1 MSAPGRPEGEEHRS
15 AQHEGTPVS
24 ATGRPEGESRSAQ
37 REGDP
42 ASGPGHDLA
51 HKGPPQTIASTPLLE
66 LRGIDVEFARPMTLR
81 SVADWARGSA
91 STPQPRPV
99 RALDN
104 VDLQVHGGEIVGLV
118 GESGC
123 GKSTLGRVAVGLQ
136 RPTAGERRL
145 HGRPLVPG
153 GPRRE
158 AVAQQLKLQMIFQD
172 PYASLNPRLRVNEI
186 VGEAPVTHG
195 LVPRAEREA
204 FVAGLLAQVG
214 LAPEMARR
222 YPHQFSGGQRARIGI
237 ARALA
242 VRPEFIVCDEAVA
255 ALDVSVQ
262 GQVLNLFADL
272 RERLGL
278 SYLFISHNLAV
289 VHHIADRVVVMYL
302 GRVVESAPAPTLF
315 GTAAHP
321 YTQALLAE
329 LPTLKVQKKKFVAI
343 RGEIPSPMS
352 PPSGCH
358 FHPRCPHAFERCR
371 QEVPALLEV
380 APGHHAACHLHAPA

>member
-1 MSAPGRPEGEEHRS
+1 MTTDREPAGPRPSGSTTPGAGP
-15 AQHEGTPVS
+15 PLP
-24 ATGRPEGESRSAQ
+24 AT
-37 REGDP
+37 
-42 ASGPGHDLA
+42 ASGGM
-51 HKGPPQTIASTPLLE
+51 PLLE
-66 LRGIDVEFARPMTLR
+66 LRGIDVAFARPMTLN
-81 SVADWARGSA
+81 SVADGARGRAQS
-91 STPQPRPV
+91 PQPRPV
-99 RALDN
+99 RALDG

-136 RPTAGERRL
+136 RPTAGERQL
-145 HGRPLVPG
+145 HGQALLPG

-158 AVAQQLKLQMIFQD
+158 AVARQLTLQMIFQD
-172 PYASLNPRLRVNEI
+172 PYASLNPRLRVDEI

-214 LAPEMARR
+214 LSPEMARR

-302 GRVVESAPAPTLF
+302 GRLVESAPAPTLF
-315 GTAAHP
+315 SGAAHP

-329 LPTLKVQKKKFVAI
+329 LPTLEVRKKRYVAI

-371 QEVPALLEV
+371 VEAPALLGV
-380 APGHHAACHLHAPA
+380 APGHQAACHLHAPP

>member
-1 MSAPGRPEGEEHRS
+1 MSQGESPDALSPAAPGQPKGDDAPRATRPMT
-15 AQHEGTPVS
+15 APTP
-24 ATGRPEGESRSAQ
+24 AAP
-37 REGDP
+37 
-42 ASGPGHDLA
+42 
-51 HKGPPQTIASTPLLE
+51 PLLE
-66 LRGIDVEFARPMTLR
+66 LRAIEVDFARPMTWR
-81 SVADWARGSA
+81 SVADWAFGRQA
-91 STPQPRPV
+91 QPRPRPV
-99 RALDN
+99 HALDG
-104 VDLQVHGGEIVGLV
+104 VDLAVHGGEIVGLV

-136 RPTAGERRL
+136 PATAGERRL
-145 HGRPLVPG
+145 HGRPLRPDT
-153 GPRRE
+153 PRRQ
-158 AVAQQLKLQMIFQD
+158 AVADQLKLQMIFQD
-172 PYASLNPRLRVNEI
+172 PYSSLNPRLRVVDL

-195 LVPRAEREA
+195 LVARADQA
-204 FVAGLLAQVG
+204 AHVADLLAQVG
-214 LAPEMARR
+214 LSPEMARR
-222 YPHQFSGGQRARIGI
+222 HPHQFSGGQRARIGI

-289 VHHIADRVVVMYL
+289 VHHLADRVAVMYL
-302 GRVVESAPAPTLF
+302 GRVVESAPTPALF
-315 GTAAHP
+315 AGAAHP

-329 LPTLKVQKKKFVAI
+329 LPTLAARKKTFVAI

-371 QEVPALLEV
+371 QEVPRLKEV
-380 APGHHAACHLHAPA
+380 APGHRAACHLHDTPD